1 MRPILLSTIL
11 FGAASMATKLYAASY
26 SGTVTTLSPQRANGS
41 YDLSIVAQTKDC
53 GASPSWL
60 TLDNEH
66 DLMLCLNE
74 GLGASNSSLTS
85 FRVNANGSLTTLD
98 VLETVSGPVMSAL
111 YTIPGQ
117 PGRRF
122 VAVAH

>member
-11 FGAASMATKLYAASY
+11 FGVASTASKLYAASY
-26 SGTVTTLSPQRANGS
+26 SGTVTTLSPQRAGGG
-41 YDLSIVAQTKDC
+41 YELSIVAQTKDC
-53 GASPSWL
+53 GSSPSWL

-74 GLGASNSSLTS
+74 GLGAPNGSLTS
-85 FRVNANGSLTTLD
+85 FRVNSDGSLATLD

-111 YTIPGQ
+111 YTIPSQ